1 MSAREVASIVWT
13 ALSGGT
19 KLIIRSFWTLRKA
32 KGAVKKG
39 SKKFYNNLVEAG
51 IPEEHAK
58 EISERFREPAE
69 EALKIRNLIRFARE
83 MG

>member
-1 MSAREVASIVWT
+1 MSTREVASIVWT

-19 KLIIRSFWTLRKA
+19 KLLVKSFWTIRKA

-39 SKKFYNNLVEAG
+39 SKKFYNNLVDAG
-51 IPEEHAK
+51 IPKRHAK
-58 EISERFREPAE
+58 EISDRFREPAE
-69 EALKIRNLIRFARE
+69 DVLRIRNLIRFARE

>member
-19 KLIIRSFWTLRKA
+19 KLLVKSFWTLRKA

-51 IPEEHAK
+51 IPKEHAK
-58 EISERFREPAE
+58 DISDKFREPAE
-69 EALKIRNLIRFARE
+69 EVLKIRNLIRFAQE